1 MTKEHQDFVRL
12 ITQAINRFKARTHS
26 DRQIWRYLLTRNVFW
41 LWTDT
46 QDKVRNI
53 VEDIVGPVI
62 QSQVCPLVSALAQ
75 KFQAQASDGA
85 TPHSRFPILFWLGL
99 TLVAVDDEVEIDV
112 VSEEEREWTDMI
124 KGYLLLIQS
133 VLGHSLSSTLIAQVR
148 LRTASAVHTFF

>member
-12 ITQAINRFKARTHS
+12 ITQAINRFKARTQANLEIPS
-26 DRQIWRYLLTRNVFW
+26 SFFL
-41 LWTDT
+41 TDT

-85 TPHSRFPILFWLGL
+85 TPHSRFPSYFGW
-99 TLVAVDDEVEIDV
+99 A
-112 VSEEEREWTDMI
+112 
-124 KGYLLLIQS
+124 
-133 VLGHSLSSTLIAQVR
+133 
-148 LRTASAVHTFF
+148 